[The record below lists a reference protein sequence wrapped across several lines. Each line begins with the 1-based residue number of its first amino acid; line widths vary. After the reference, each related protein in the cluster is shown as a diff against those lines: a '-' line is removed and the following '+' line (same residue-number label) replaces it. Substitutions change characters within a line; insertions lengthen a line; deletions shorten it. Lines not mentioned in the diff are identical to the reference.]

1 MQVLEMDDMK
11 NGGYTVTKKMKITA
25 GITLLVSFV
34 FMIFFL
40 ASVLAIK
47 NNAVIIISIILFIGS
62 VLVEAVVLFKILAAW
77 YNVYVNKYKGL

>member
-1 MQVLEMDDMK
+1 MDDMK

-25 GITLLVSFV
+25 GITLLVSFI

-47 NNAVIIISIILFIGS
+47 NNTVIIISIILFIGS

>member
-25 GITLLVSFV
+25 GVTLLVSFV

-62 VLVEAVVLFKILAAW
+62 VLVEAIVLFKILAAW

>member
-1 MQVLEMDDMK
+1 MDDMK

-62 VLVEAVVLFKILAAW
+62 VLVEAVVLFKILATW

>member
-1 MQVLEMDDMK
+1 MDDMK
-11 NGGYTVTKKMKITA
+11 NGGYTKKKKMKITA

>member
-1 MQVLEMDDMK
+1 MDDMK

-62 VLVEAVVLFKILAAW
+62 VLVEAVVLFKILAVW

>member
-1 MQVLEMDDMK
+1 MDDMK

>member
-25 GITLLVSFV
+25 GVTLLVSFV

>member
-1 MQVLEMDDMK
+1 MDDMK

-25 GITLLVSFV
+25 GITLLVSFI

-47 NNAVIIISIILFIGS
+47 NNTVIIISIILFIGS

-77 YNVYVNKYKGL
+77 YNIYVNKYKGL